1 MSTHSDTENSLIFN
15 KNDSEK
21 LGNDSKCRIN
31 VLESFPKN
39 EPLYEKHLRN
49 QNNMSAGGRIRT
61 GVKIR
66 ENMNTE
72 RFRPCFPGKFMIQSG
87 QQVKEADSNEQSR

>member
-15 KNDSEK
+15 KNNFKK
-21 LGNDSKCRIN
+21 LGNDSKRWVN

-39 EPLYEKHLRN
+39 NPLYEKHLRN
-49 QNNMSAGGRIRT
+49 QNNLSTGGRIQT

-66 ENMNTE
+66 ENMNPG

>member
-31 VLESFPKN
+31 VLESFPKID
-39 EPLYEKHLRN
+39 PLYEKHLRN

-72 RFRPCFPGKFMIQSG
+72 RFRPLLPGKVHDTIGAASKG
-87 QQVKEADSNEQSR
+87 G